1 MKNSRFRHS
10 YRQSASKLHKA
21 VGEILRNSVVFGDF
35 EVYQEYPVN
44 RVNENYPDGRH
55 HFDWVIPKLGIV
67 VECHGEQHFRA
78 VAWDGNVEKAELA
91 FKEGQARDKAKKEA
105 ALEAGYLYVMI
116 PYNKLNSL
124 DIQFVLNQ
132 IDLAKLEQSQYT
144 GRRFEKSDEK
154 SHMENLK
161 KELKERQKV
170 ARAAHLQSDAH
181 KERLEAARKH
191 RQERYRQQRALKRE
205 RERLKN
211 E

>member
-1 MKNSRFRHS
+1 MKTNRFKYG

-21 VGEILRNSVVFGDF
+21 VGEILRNSTVFGDF

-78 VAWDGNVEKAELA
+78 VAWDGDVEKAELA
-91 FKEGQARDKAKKEA
+91 FREGQARDKAKKEA

-124 DIQFVLNQ
+124 DIQYIMNQ
-132 IDLAKLEQSQYT
+132 IELAKLEQSQYT
-144 GRRFEKSDEK
+144 GNRFEKTDEK
-154 SHMENLK
+154 NLMEKLK
-161 KELKERQKV
+161 KELKERKKA
-170 ARAAHLQSDAH
+170 ARIQYLESEAHQ
-181 KERLEAARKH
+181 ERLEIARELRKK
-191 RQERYRQQRALKRE
+191 RYLEQKAFKEKLKDE
-205 RERLKN
+205 
-211 E
+211 